1 MEPPTVFLKGY
12 GGRTKESW
20 KPLEDSRLSKPLEK
34 TVCPEPL
41 VLHVIREICQMSD
54 MESCDQA
61 DKTGMSV
68 SGQDWL
74 ATKNYNVF

>member
-1 MEPPTVFLKGY
+1 MEQPTGFLKGY

-34 TVCPEPL
+34 TIHPEPL
-41 VLHVIREICQMSD
+41 ILHLTWETSQVSD
-54 MESCDQA
+54 IESCDQA

-68 SGQDWL
+68 SRQ
-74 ATKNYNVF
+74 NFSVS